1 MEIKQ
6 TSATQPIPQHQIVI
20 EPQHGW
26 ISLQLRT
33 LWQYRELLYFLVWR
47 DIKVRYKRTALGIA
61 WIVAEP
67 GICMVVFMGIF
78 GYRLYAISA
87 SLKAPL

>member
-6 TSATQPIPQHQIVI
+6 TSATQSVPQNQIVI

-26 ISLQLRT
+26 ISFQLRA
-33 LWQYRELLYFLVWR
+33 LWQYRELLYFLVWHN
-47 DIKVRYKRTALGIA
+47 IKVRYKQTALGIA

-67 GICMVVFMGIF
+67 GISMVVFMGIF

-87 SLKAPL
+87 LL